1 MKIAVPIQQ
10 KARFDLPADMSRELG
25 RVMTR
30 WAYFEHYLQMILW
43 AIVFDGH
50 KDGAKLGRLV
60 VREPR
65 VEDRLDMIHDAA
77 IVRKFHFDKIL
88 LKSIR
93 KRAIPL
99 NGSRD
104 LIAHGKWTQT
114 THDGWVVQQ
123 VRGKWPKDPSEKLPI
138 GRRRIVPES
147 LPFDA
152 ARLREVCTEIE
163 ALITDAKTLAL
174 SIDRGPAPSPHKPV
188 E

>member
-1 MKIAVPIQQ
+1 MKVAVSIEQ

-43 AIVFDGH
+43 AIAFDGH
-50 KDGAKLGRLV
+50 KDGAKLGRV
-60 VREPR
+60 AIREPR
-65 VEDRLDMIHDAA
+65 AEDRLDMIQDAA
-77 IVRKFHFDKIL
+77 AIRKFYFDKAL

-99 NGSRD
+99 NGNRD
-104 LIAHGKWTQT
+104 LIAHGKWTHT
-114 THDGWVVQQ
+114 AHDGWIVQQ
-123 VRGKWPKDPSEKLPI
+123 VRGKWAKDPNEKLPR
-138 GRRRIVPES
+138 GSRRIIPES

-152 ARLREVCTEIE
+152 ARLREIWTAIE
-163 ALITDAKTLAL
+163 ALIADARKLAL
-174 SIDRGPAPSPHKPV
+174 SIDRGPAPSPHKSV